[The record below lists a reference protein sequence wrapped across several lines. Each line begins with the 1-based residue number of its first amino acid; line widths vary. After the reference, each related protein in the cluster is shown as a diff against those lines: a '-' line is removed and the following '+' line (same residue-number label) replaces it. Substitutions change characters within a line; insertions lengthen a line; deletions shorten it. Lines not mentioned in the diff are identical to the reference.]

1 MTRILLA
8 IISLF
13 LFNQSSFSQT
23 KSPKEFLGYELG
35 SRFSRHH
42 QVVDYFEHVS
52 TNNNN
57 VKLIKYGETYE
68 KRSLNLAI
76 VTSPKNFSRLEEIR
90 NNQLRSARLID
101 GDAGEQDIAIVW
113 LSYNVHGNES
123 VSTEVAMQ
131 TLFELVS
138 PENSKTKKW
147 LENTVVII
155 DPCINPDGRERY
167 VNWYSQKS
175 NSPYNKNPDAIEH
188 HEPWPRG
195 RANHYL
201 FDLNRDWAW
210 ATQIETQ
217 QRLVVYNSWMPHV
230 HVDFHEQ
237 GVNSPYYFAPAAK
250 PYHEVVSSFQKDFQ
264 KVIGKNHAKY
274 FDEKGWLYFTNE
286 VFDLLYP
293 SYGDT

>member
-1 MTRILLA
+1 MIRILLA
-8 IISLF
+8 ILSLF
-13 LFNQSSFSQT
+13 LFNQFSYSQT

-52 TNNNN
+52 NSSKN

-76 VTSPKNFSRLEEIR
+76 ITSPNNFSKLEEIR

-101 GDAGEQDIAIVW
+101 GDPGEQDIAIVW

-131 TLFELVS
+131 TLFELVN
-138 PENSKTKKW
+138 PENSEAKNW
-147 LENTVVII
+147 LKNTVVII

-188 HEPWPRG
+188 H
-195 RANHYL
+195 
-201 FDLNRDWAW
+201 
-210 ATQIETQ
+210 
-217 QRLVVYNSWMPHV
+217 
-230 HVDFHEQ
+230 
-237 GVNSPYYFAPAAK
+237 
-250 PYHEVVSSFQKDFQ
+250 
-264 KVIGKNHAKY
+264 
-274 FDEKGWLYFTNE
+274 
-286 VFDLLYP
+286 
-293 SYGDT
+293 